1 MAVTRAAQAMDGHP
15 ADWLNLLGV
24 RISAVDIPAAVAL
37 IEAAIARGLRGYV
50 CIRDVHGIVK
60 CQSDAELKQVHN
72 QAYLVTPDGMPVV
85 WALKL
90 AGKRAHRVYG
100 PDLMLALLDNGRRT
114 GMRHFFYGTTP
125 EVLERLVARLEER
138 YPGVEI
144 VGTLAPPFRE
154 LTPAEEDGVA
164 AQINATLADVVWV
177 GLGTPKQELWMS
189 RVRDRLTAPIL
200 VGVGAAFDFHAGVKR
215 QAPRLVQRSGFE
227 WLFRLACEPRRLA
240 RRYAVA
246 VPSFLGLSAAQ
257 MLGLRDFP
265 MNDED
270 GRPASR

>member
-1 MAVTRAAQAMDGHP
+1 MAVTCAAQLMDRHP

-24 RISAVDIPAAVAL
+24 RISAVDIPAAVGL

-100 PDLMLALLDNGRRT
+100 PDLMLALLDRGRRS

-125 EVLERLVARLEER
+125 EVLERLVGRLEAR
-138 YPGVEI
+138 YPGAAI
-144 VGTLAPPFRE
+144 VGTYAPPFRE
-154 LTPAEEDGVA
+154 LTSAEEDEVV
-164 AQINATLADVVWV
+164 AQINASQADVVWV

-189 RVRDRLTAPIL
+189 RVRDRLSAPIL
-200 VGVGAAFDFHAGVKR
+200 VGVGAAFDSMPG
-215 QAPRLVQRSGFE
+215 
-227 WLFRLACEPRRLA
+227 
-240 RRYAVA
+240 
-246 VPSFLGLSAAQ
+246 
-257 MLGLRDFP
+257 
-265 MNDED
+265 
-270 GRPASR
+270 